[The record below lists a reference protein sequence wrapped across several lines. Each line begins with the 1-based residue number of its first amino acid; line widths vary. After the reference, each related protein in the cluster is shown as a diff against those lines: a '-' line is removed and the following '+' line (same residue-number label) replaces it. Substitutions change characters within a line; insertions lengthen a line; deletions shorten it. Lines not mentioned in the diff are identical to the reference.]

1 MRLHCIFEVTYILAI
16 CIYILLMSIM
26 ETPSL
31 ECKEQKRKT
40 MKSTEE
46 QQNKRRIRSNVTTK
60 LNAQNVM
67 TQMQFLL
74 CQSCFWCASYIG
86 LSSNTMTTN
95 FIKCIICK
103 NGKIESLPIV
113 IKGH

>member
-1 MRLHCIFEVTYILAI
+1 
-16 CIYILLMSIM
+16 MSIM

-31 ECKEQKRKT
+31 EDKEQKRKT

-46 QQNKRRIRSNVTTK
+46 QQNKRIRSNVTTR
-60 LNAQNVM
+60 LNVQNVM
-67 TQMQFLL
+67 IQMQFLL

-86 LSSNTMTTN
+86 LSSNTKTTN

-113 IKGH
+113 FKGQ